1 MKVIVPLA
9 PGFEEIE
16 TMAIVD
22 ILRRAEIEVYL
33 AGTTDP
39 PVASARGVK
48 VIPDILI
55 DDVTDYDV
63 DDVTDYDAIVLPGGD
78 PGYMNLA
85 GDERVLKLVK
95 DAYKK
100 GKYVAAICAAPSVL
114 GKAGI
119 MEGITATHYPGID
132 VMGAKYTNERVMRD
146 GTVITS
152 QGPGTAI
159 DFALFLVEIFVGK
172 TTSETIREAMLA

>member
-22 ILRRAEIEVYL
+22 ILRRAEVEVYL
-33 AGTTDP
+33 AGTTEP

-55 DDVTDYDV
+55 DDVP
-63 DDVTDYDAIVLPGGD
+63 DYDAVVLPGGN

-95 DAYKK
+95 DAYKA

-114 GKAGI
+114 GRAGI

-132 VMGAKYTNERVMRD
+132 VIGAKYTNERVTRD
-146 GTVITS
+146 GTIITS

-159 DFALFLVEIFVGK
+159 DFALFLTEIFVGK
-172 TTSETIREAMLA
+172 TTSETVREAILA

>member
-9 PGFEEIE
+9 PGFEEVE

-33 AGTTDP
+33 AGTTEP
-39 PVASARGVK
+39 PVASARGVT

-55 DDVTDYDV
+55 DDVTDYD
-63 DDVTDYDAIVLPGGD
+63 AIVLPGGN

-132 VMGAKYTNERVMRD
+132 VMGAKYTNERVTRD
-146 GTVITS
+146 GTIITS

>member
-1 MKVIVPLA
+1 MKVVVPLA

-22 ILRRAEIEVYL
+22 VLRRGEVEVYL
-33 AGTTDP
+33 AGITEP
-39 PVASARGVK
+39 PIVSARGVK
-48 VIPDILI
+48 VIPDISI
-55 DDVTDYDV
+55 DE
-63 DDVTDYDAIVLPGGD
+63 VTDYDAVVLPGGN

-85 GDERVLKLVK
+85 SDERVLRLVK
-95 DAYKK
+95 EAFHA

-119 MEGITATHYPGID
+119 MEGITATRYPGID
-132 VMGAKYTNERVMRD
+132 VIGAKYTDEKIVKD
-146 GTVITS
+146 GTIITS

-159 DFALFLVEIFVGK
+159 DFALFLVEILVSK
-172 TTSETIREAMLA
+172 STSEAVRQAILA

>member
-16 TMAIVD
+16 TMAIID
-22 ILRRAEIEVYL
+22 ILRRAEVEVYL
-33 AGTTDP
+33 AGTTEP

-48 VIPDILI
+48 VIPDISI
-55 DDVTDYDV
+55 DDI
-63 DDVTDYDAIVLPGGD
+63 TDYDAVVLPGGN

-95 DAYKK
+95 NAYKE

-132 VMGAKYTNERVMRD
+132 VIGAKYTNERVTRD
-146 GTVITS
+146 GTIITS

-159 DFALFLVEIFVGK
+159 DFALFLVEIFMGMA
-172 TTSETIREAMLA
+172 TSETVREAILA

>member
-16 TMAIVD
+16 TMAIID
-22 ILRRAEIEVYL
+22 ILRRAEVEVYL
-33 AGTTDP
+33 AGTTEP

-48 VIPDILI
+48 VIPDISI
-55 DDVTDYDV
+55 DDI
-63 DDVTDYDAIVLPGGD
+63 TDYDAVVLPGGN
-78 PGYMNLA
+78 PGYINLA
-85 GDERVLKLVK
+85 SDERVLKLVK
-95 DAYKK
+95 NAYKE

-132 VMGAKYTNERVMRD
+132 VIGAKYTNERVTRD
-146 GTVITS
+146 GTIITS

-159 DFALFLVEIFVGK
+159 DFALFLVEIFMSMA
-172 TTSETIREAMLA
+172 TSETVREAILA

>member
-16 TMAIVD
+16 TMAIID
-22 ILRRAEIEVYL
+22 ILRRAEVEVYL
-33 AGTTDP
+33 AGTTEP

-48 VIPDILI
+48 VIPDISI
-55 DDVTDYDV
+55 DDI
-63 DDVTDYDAIVLPGGD
+63 TDYDAVVLPGGN

-95 DAYKK
+95 NAYKE

-132 VMGAKYTNERVMRD
+132 VIGAKYTSERVTRD
-146 GTVITS
+146 GTIITS

-159 DFALFLVEIFVGK
+159 DFALFLVEIFMGMA
-172 TTSETIREAMLA
+172 TSETVREAILA

>member
-22 ILRRAEIEVYL
+22 ILRRGEVEVYL
-33 AGTTDP
+33 AGTTEP

-55 DDVTDYDV
+55 DDIE
-63 DDVTDYDAIVLPGGD
+63 DYDAVVLPGGN
-78 PGYMNLA
+78 PGYVNLA

-95 DAYKK
+95 DAYKA

-119 MEGITATHYPGID
+119 MEGITATHYPGIE
-132 VMGAKYTNERVMRD
+132 VIGAKYTNEKVMRD
-146 GTVITS
+146 GNIITS

-159 DFALFLVEIFVGK
+159 DFALFLVEIFMGK
-172 TTSETIREAMLA
+172 ATSETVREAILA

>member
-22 ILRRAEIEVYL
+22 ILRRAEVEVYL
-33 AGTTDP
+33 AGTTEP

-55 DDVTDYDV
+55 GDVA
-63 DDVTDYDAIVLPGGD
+63 DYDAVVLPGGN
-78 PGYMNLA
+78 PGYVNLA

-95 DAYKK
+95 DAYKA

-132 VMGAKYTNERVMRD
+132 VIGAKYTNEKVMRD
-146 GTVITS
+146 GTIITS

-159 DFALFLVEIFVGK
+159 DFALFLVEIFRS
-172 TTSETIREAMLA
+172 TATSEAVREAILA

>member
-1 MKVIVPLA
+1 MKVIVLLA

-16 TMAIVD
+16 TMAIID

-33 AGTTDP
+33 AGTAEP

-55 DDVTDYDV
+55 DDVTDYD
-63 DDVTDYDAIVLPGGD
+63 AIVLPGGN
-78 PGYMNLA
+78 PGYLNLA

-95 DAYKK
+95 DAYKA

-119 MEGITATHYPGID
+119 MEGITVTRYPGID
-132 VMGAKYTNERVMRD
+132 VTGAKYTNERVTRD
-146 GTVITS
+146 GTIITS

-172 TTSETIREAMLA
+172 TTSETIREAVLA

>member
-16 TMAIVD
+16 TMAVVD
-22 ILRRAEIEVYL
+22 ILRRAEVEVYL
-33 AGTTDP
+33 AGTTEP
-39 PVASARGVK
+39 PIVSARGVK
-48 VIPDILI
+48 VIPDISI
-55 DDVTDYDV
+55 NDVV
-63 DDVTDYDAIVLPGGD
+63 DYDAVVLPGGN
-78 PGYMNLA
+78 PGYVNLA

-95 DAYKK
+95 DAYKA

-132 VMGAKYTNERVMRD
+132 VIGAKYTNERVTRD
-146 GTVITS
+146 GTIITS

-159 DFALFLVEIFVGK
+159 DFALFLAEIFVGK
-172 TTSETIREAMLA
+172 TTSETVREAILA

>member
-33 AGTTDP
+33 AGTTEP
-39 PVASARGVK
+39 PVASARDVK

-55 DDVTDYDV
+55 DDVTDYD
-63 DDVTDYDAIVLPGGD
+63 AIVLPGGN

-100 GKYVAAICAAPSVL
+100 GKYVAAICAAPSIL

-132 VMGAKYTNERVMRD
+132 VIGAKYTNERVTRD
-146 GTVITS
+146 GIIITS

>member
-9 PGFEEIE
+9 SGFEEIE

-22 ILRRAEIEVYL
+22 ILRRAAVEVYL
-33 AGTTDP
+33 AGTTEP
-39 PVASARGVK
+39 PVASSRGVK
-48 VIPDILI
+48 VIPDISI
-55 DDVTDYDV
+55 DDI
-63 DDVTDYDAIVLPGGD
+63 TDYDAVVLPGGN

-95 DAYKK
+95 NAYKE
-100 GKYVAAICAAPSVL
+100 GKYVAAICAAPFVL

-132 VMGAKYTNERVMRD
+132 VVGAKYTDERVVKD
-146 GTVITS
+146 GTIITS

-159 DFALFLVEIFVGK
+159 DFALFLVGIFVGMA
-172 TTSETIREAMLA
+172 TSETVREAILA

>member
-22 ILRRAEIEVYL
+22 ILRRAEVEVYL
-33 AGTTDP
+33 AGTTEP
-39 PVASARGVK
+39 PVASSRGVK
-48 VIPDILI
+48 VIPDISI
-55 DDVTDYDV
+55 DDI
-63 DDVTDYDAIVLPGGD
+63 TDYDAVVLPGGN

-95 DAYKK
+95 NAYTE

-132 VMGAKYTNERVMRD
+132 VIGAKYTNERVTRD
-146 GTVITS
+146 GTIITS

-159 DFALFLVEIFVGK
+159 DFALFLAEIFVGT
-172 TTSETIREAMLA
+172 TTSETVREAILA

>member
-22 ILRRAEIEVYL
+22 VLRRAEVEVYL
-33 AGTTDP
+33 AGTTEP
-39 PVASARGVK
+39 PVASARGVT

-55 DDVTDYDV
+55 DDVTDYD
-63 DDVTDYDAIVLPGGD
+63 AIVLPGGN

-132 VMGAKYTNERVMRD
+132 VMGAKYTNERVTRD
-146 GTVITS
+146 GTIITS